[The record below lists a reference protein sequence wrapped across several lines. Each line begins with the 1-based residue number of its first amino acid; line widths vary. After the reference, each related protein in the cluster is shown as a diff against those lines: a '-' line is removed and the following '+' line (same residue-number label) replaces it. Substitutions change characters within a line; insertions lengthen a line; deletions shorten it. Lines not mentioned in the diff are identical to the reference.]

1 MRFGRVED
9 ITPGGNTW
17 TSAPTTRPSL
27 LIRLSDLA
35 DEQAW
40 AELVEIYGPLL
51 HRLAKGRGLQQADAE
66 DLAQEVFRI
75 VSAAIEG
82 DRYDPSR
89 GSFRGWLFRIA
100 RNLTLKALVAR
111 RRQPRGSGDTGV
123 LNLLEEQPAPA
134 SEDSAQFGAAYQ
146 RRLLE
151 WAARRVRGEFSDTA
165 WRAFLA
171 TGVEARPRC
180 RGRPG
185 VGPQGG
191 LGLLTSGAGSRPGS
205 GAKSK
210 RSKTRHLRTFE
221 RRLS

>member
-1 MRFGRVED
+1 MD
-9 ITPGGNTW
+9 
-17 TSAPTTRPSL
+17 SAPTTRPSL
-27 LIRLSDLA
+27 LIRLSNPA
-35 DEQAW
+35 DERAW

-66 DLAQEVFRI
+66 DLTQEVFRI

-100 RNLTLKALVAR
+100 RNLTLKALAAR

-134 SEDSAQFGAAYQ
+134 SEDSTQFKAAYQ

-171 TGVEARPRC
+171 TGVEARPAAEVAQELGIKVGSVYNLKC
-180 RGRPG
+180 RVMAR
-185 VGPQGG
+185 
-191 LGLLTSGAGSRPGS
+191 
-205 GAKSK
+205 
-210 RSKTRHLRTFE
+210 LRRE
-221 RRLS
+221 IEKVEDSSPANL